1 MGKMCEGPLGALR
14 SGGNYD
20 FKNIFVKR
28 DNQQFGEIISY
39 ERYIE
44 QGNVQK
50 DAFQPKQIKD
60 SPH

>member
-1 MGKMCEGPLGALR
+1 MGKMCEEPLGALR

-28 DNQQFGEIISY
+28 HNQQFGEIISY